1 MTDKYYDVYFEPADL
16 YVDQEGHLENP
27 DALQIIEFEY
37 ADEESDEATACRRV
51 DEKGNVLEDPWKNRE
66 YAETWGMVHVGDGDD
81 PSIDKA
87 LGRFEGWLTDNLE
100 WRESYRGDY
109 YNPPEYVCVGITGYV
124 DEPPYRPHRISKYI
138 LREIMRKKR

>member
-1 MTDKYYDVYFEPADL
+1 MTDKYYDIYFQPADL

-27 DALQIIEFEY
+27 DALQIIQFEY
-37 ADEESDEATACRRV
+37 DDDTEEVTACRRV
-51 DEKGNVLEDPWKNRE
+51 DQQGNVLEDRPDL
-66 YAETWGMVHVGDGDD
+66 YDLVHAGDGDD
-81 PSIDKA
+81 PSIDAA

-109 YNPPEYVCVGITGYV
+109 YNPPEYICVGITGYV

>member
-1 MTDKYYDVYFEPADL
+1 MNDKYYDVYFQPADL
-16 YVDQEGHLENP
+16 YVDEHGHLENP

-37 ADEESDEATACRRV
+37 DQDTEEVTACRRV
-51 DEKGNVLEDPWKNRE
+51 DEKGNVLEDRPRLSDL
-66 YAETWGMVHVGDGDD
+66 AHSGDGDD
-81 PSIDKA
+81 PTIDKA

-124 DEPPYRPHRISKYI
+124 DEPPYRPHHISDTHIRAI
-138 LREIMRKKR
+138 LKRRR